1 MLYLTE
7 SDVRRLLPMPTCI
20 EIMRNTFRALSD
32 GTALNQP
39 RRRLHLP
46 TGAVLHQMAGAVG
59 DYFGT
64 KIYSAHAK
72 HGAHFWFHLFDAKTA
87 EPLALMEANWLGQIR
102 TGAASGY
109 ATDLLARPDSSA
121 VGVIGSGFQ
130 ARSQIEAMLAVRA
143 IQSVKVWSR
152 DERRRKSFAEECLA
166 NFRVAVRAVD
176 TAEEAVREAD
186 IVVTATF
193 AKDPVLDDSWIRPG
207 THINAMG
214 SNNPQRRELPA
225 ALIARADQIVVD
237 SIEQARIESGDLL
250 LVWSAADWSNPRLV
264 ELEDATLGRLQPEH
278 ITIFKSNGL
287 GVEDV
292 AAGAYVYE
300 RARAAG
306 IGRSFYS

>member
-7 SDVRRLLPMPTCI
+7 SDVRRLLPMPDCI

-39 RRRLHLP
+39 RRRLHMP
-46 TGAVLHQMAGAVG
+46 TGSVLHQMAGAVG

-64 KIYSAHAK
+64 KLYSAHAK

-109 ATDLLARPDSSA
+109 ATDLLARPDSTTL
-121 VGVIGSGFQ
+121 GVIGSGFQ
-130 ARSQIEAMLAVRA
+130 ARSQIEAVTAVRA
-143 IQSVKVWSR
+143 IQSVNVWSR
-152 DERRRKSFAEECLA
+152 DEQRRKSFAEECRA
-166 NFRVAVRAVD
+166 NFRLSVRAVD

-193 AKDPVLDDSWIRPG
+193 SRDPVLEDAWIRPG

-214 SNNPQRRELPA
+214 SNNPQRRELPT

-250 LVWSAADWSNPRLV
+250 LAWSAADWSSPRLM
-264 ELEDATLGRLQPEH
+264 ELKDAALGRLRPED

-300 RARAAG
+300 QARASG

>member
-7 SDVRRLLPMPTCI
+7 SDVRSLLPMSTCI
-20 EIMRNTFRALSD
+20 EIMRNTFRALND

-109 ATDLLARPDSSA
+109 ATDLLARPNSTI

-143 IQSVKVWSR
+143 IQLVNVWSR
-152 DERRRKSFAEECLA
+152 DERRRKSFAEECSA
-166 NFRVAVRAVD
+166 DFRASVRAVG
-176 TAEEAVREAD
+176 TAKEAVHESD

-193 AKDPVLDDSWIRPG
+193 AKDPVLEDSWIRPG
-207 THINAMG
+207 THVNAMG

-237 SIEQARIESGDLL
+237 SIEQAKIESGDLL
-250 LVWSAADWSNPRLV
+250 LAWSAADWNNPRLT
-264 ELEDATLGRLQPEH
+264 ELKDAALGRLRPEH

-292 AAGAYVYE
+292 AAGAFVYE
-300 RARAAG
+300 QARATG